1 MNFKRGLVLL
11 LSALILFTLVP
22 SAAAEETG
30 EAEPAA
36 LPGLA
41 PAELVNAA
49 WGNCKLNVR
58 RWQTSRAA
66 FVIALCRD
74 ARSPLKCYNFL

>member
-36 LPGLA
+36 LPGPGHL
-41 PAELVNAA
+41 P
-49 WGNCKLNVR
+49 G
-58 RWQTSRAA
+58 
-66 FVIALCRD
+66 I
-74 ARSPLKCYNFL
+74 